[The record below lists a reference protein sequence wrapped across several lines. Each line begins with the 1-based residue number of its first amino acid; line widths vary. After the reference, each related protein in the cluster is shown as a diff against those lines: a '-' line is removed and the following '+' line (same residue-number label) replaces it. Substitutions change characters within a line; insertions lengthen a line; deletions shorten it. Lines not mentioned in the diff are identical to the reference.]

1 MRKQILFLA
10 GFFCLVSLS
19 MTGQNK
25 YNDLV
30 AKQLKGAV
38 NEVNTVRK
46 LHGGVDWGE
55 RDSKWSTQFDK
66 RGYIIKSEDY
76 IYKWNANY
84 TQCSCEVPRQSGE
97 RYYNFFK
104 ANISSVSNVYKYE
117 GEMSQYK
124 GLENKVVGGGPLLI
138 EYHFDSSRRLLKV
151 LNGEGGNNFSSLL
164 TTSMYQCDSQEFSY
178 KGAERLPYK
187 VVNNMSDGG
196 ESWGI
201 EFLIQY
207 GKMDSHG
214 NWLYR
219 KLINV
224 ENNKQFVEEIRTISY
239 Y

>member
-1 MRKQILFLA
+1 MKKQILLLA
-10 GFFCLVSLS
+10 GVFCLVSLNL
-19 MTGQNK
+19 TGQNK
-25 YNDLV
+25 YNDLM

-38 NEVNTVRK
+38 KEVNTVRK

-55 RDSKWSTQFDK
+55 GDFKWSSQFDK
-66 RGYIIKSEDY
+66 HGYIIKSEDY

-84 TQCSCEVPRQSGE
+84 TQCTCEVPRISGE
-97 RYYNFFK
+97 GYYDIYKFNVNT
-104 ANISSVSNVYKYE
+104 ANRTFSYE
-117 GEMSQYK
+117 GGSNQYQ
-124 GLENKVVGGGPLLI
+124 GTSNEIIGGGSSNINYQFDISGRLIKVEQYANALLA
-138 EYHFDSSRRLLKV
+138 S
-151 LNGEGGNNFSSLL
+151 
-164 TTSMYQCDSQEFSY
+164 SMYQCDSQEFSY

-187 VVNNMSDGG
+187 VANNMSDGG

-224 ENNKQFVEEIRTISY
+224 ENNKQFVEEIRTINY